1 VKIFPRYILSEVIQ
15 HAAMGMG
22 LFTFVIFM
30 RDLGRLLEIVVRD
43 SAPLPSVIELFLFTL
58 PVA

>member
-1 VKIFPRYILSEVIQ
+1 
-15 HAAMGMG
+15 MGMG

-58 PVA
+58 PVACTITIPMGLLPTAK